1 MSNKSFPFRITL
13 VLTTVALFNFT
24 AVSQTKKLAEITAEG
39 SSRLKVKPDIVTF
52 TLTIDKTDTIE
63 KNVIKILNAE
73 VQSLSQSLEKIGFQN
88 KSIKISDYRIS
99 SSFDDDKKQK
109 SYTATNVLKVE
120 FKLDNKVID
129 ALYNEIQSN
138 NFKDLDLTYETGI
151 SDSLEKATRIL
162 LVQLAIEDAKANAMN
177 ISKNLGLSITKVKQ
191 VYKENTRI
199 QVIANQISFVKL
211 TPPKIVGDTD
221 ISYKTSFDKFQ
232 VEETELEEKIT
243 VVYEVSN

>member
-1 MSNKSFPFRITL
+1 MSNNSFLVRITL
-13 VLTTVALFNFT
+13 VLTVLTLFNFT
-24 AVSQTKKLAEITAEG
+24 AVSQNKKLAEITAEG
-39 SSRLKVKPDIVTF
+39 NSRLKVKPDIVTF
-52 TLTIDKTDTIE
+52 TLTIEKTDTVE
-63 KNVIKILNAE
+63 NNVIKILNEE

-109 SYTATNVLKVE
+109 NYTATNVLKIE

-129 ALYNEIQSN
+129 ALYYEIQTN

-151 SDSLEKATRIL
+151 SDSLEKATRML
-162 LVQLAIEDAKANAMN
+162 LVQLAIEDAKENAIN
-177 ISKNLGLSITKVKQ
+177 ISKNLGLSIIKVKQ

-199 QVIANQISFVKL
+199 QVMANQIGFVKF
-211 TPPKIVGDTD
+211 TPAKIIGDTD
-221 ISYKTSFDKFQ
+221 FSYKTSFDKFQ

>member
-1 MSNKSFPFRITL
+1 MNNNSFSFRITIL
-13 VLTTVALFNFT
+13 LAALALFNSS
-24 AVSQTKKLAEITAEG
+24 ALSQTKKLAEITAEG
-39 SSRLKVKPDIVTF
+39 RSSLKVKPDIVTF

-63 KNVIKILNAE
+63 KKVIKILNEE
-73 VQSLSQSLEKIGFQN
+73 VQSLSQSLEKLGFQN

-99 SSFDDDKKQK
+99 SSLDDDNKQK
-109 SYTATNVLKVE
+109 RYTATNILKVE

-129 ALYNEIQSN
+129 ALYNEIQTN

-151 SDSLEKATRIL
+151 SDSLEKVTRVL

-199 QVIANQISFVKL
+199 QVMANQISFIKF

-221 ISYKTSFDKFQ
+221 LSYKTSFDKFQ